1 MPRLFAPRKITVTT
15 THGAGMTMQA
25 GEYRTVGPELFAAAL
40 QQGAYPAPEEFT
52 TAAIPQVAPVPET
65 SAEGSTPPDEFPK
78 PGIENAVVLG
88 EEEAEEDRY
97 PPGATAAPVVE
108 GADALDA
115 RVLAAMGRIIVRNDP
130 KDFNAD
136 GVPKARALTAEMGGV
151 AVVAE
156 VRERLWEQ
164 AIREKVAL

>member
-1 MPRLFAPRKITVTT
+1 MPRLFAPTRIIVTT

-25 GEYRTVGPELFAAAL
+25 GEYRTVGSELFAAAL

-52 TAAIPQVAPVPET
+52 TAAVPQVPPVPET
-65 SAEGSTPPDEFPK
+65 SAEGAEPPEVYPE
-78 PGIENAVVLG
+78 PSIENAMLVG

-108 GADALDA
+108 DAASFDA
-115 RVLAAMGRIIVRNDP
+115 RVIAAMGRIIVRNDP

-164 AIREKVAL
+164 AVREKVAL